1 MDPEKSGSAGG
12 KRDETL
18 PRQPG
23 TQGETSKTAVKPE
36 TAQKEETL
44 KETDTKETAQEK
56 MHQKTT
62 QRKETDNEKEKP
74 KKTAQ
79 GKTYGGEESAHH
91 RQQVPE
97 ESAHE
102 QKETS
107 VNEDKHKQAAL
118 KEKQV
123 QKETVQEDKKT
134 GEKKTAQGTQ
144 KETAH
149 EKETPKVTAQGT
161 QKETAQEKET
171 HKVTAQETQKETAQK
186 KETPKVTAQ
195 ETQKETGQKKETPKV
210 TAHKKETPKVTAQ
223 ETQKETAQKK
233 ETPKVTAQETQKET
247 AQKKETPKVTAQQ
260 KEIPKVTA
268 QETEIPKVTA
278 QQKKTPEVT
287 AQEKQTPEVTAQE
300 KPSVLDGPSQ
310 LQFLQDWPEPETAQG
325 WLDLCDREWGL
336 TKRDIQLPESADWR
350 DIYKKRPF
358 GRNFLKSPNPEGLS
372 TSQPPPREEC
382 DPPPQKKP
390 LETLGDFRG
399 WQISTEEIPV
409 DRSKV
414 PEGVVVC
421 YLPVYSWCV
430 KEQVVDL
437 VAEGLWEDLLD
448 SYQPDIYVLDW
459 YEDSKLHR
467 HVYELHV
474 TLLAADKT
482 TVISRYDVT
491 PENDMSGDLKGWNL
505 VSHVF
510 KSYGPGVRFIRFLH
524 KSKDLSVLGFHRTRL
539 ADSTV
544 FAQLR
549 GDV

>member
-171 HKVTAQETQKETAQK
+171 HKVKAQETQKETAQK
-186 KETPKVTAQ
+186 KET
-195 ETQKETGQKKETPKV
+195 QKETSQ
-210 TAHKKETPKVTAQ
+210 KKETPKVTAQ

-233 ETPKVTAQETQKET
+233 ETPKVTAQETQKE
-247 AQKKETPKVTAQQ
+247 
-260 KEIPKVTA
+260 
-268 QETEIPKVTA
+268 
-278 QQKKTPEVT
+278 T